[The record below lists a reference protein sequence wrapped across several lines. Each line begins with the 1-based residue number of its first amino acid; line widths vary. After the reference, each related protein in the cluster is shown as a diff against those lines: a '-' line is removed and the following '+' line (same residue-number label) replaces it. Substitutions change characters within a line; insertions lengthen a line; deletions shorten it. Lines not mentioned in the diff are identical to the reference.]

1 MDVAFLI
8 GRILFG
14 GFFIMNGINHFTKSG
29 MLVGYASSRN
39 FPGGKGMVLL
49 GGVVILLGGL
59 GILLGVLVQWAIA
72 LLVIFLLAASFGVHH
87 FWSDTDPMMKMSEMT
102 NFMKNMALIGAA
114 LMMLMIESWPYAIQ

>member
-1 MDVAFLI
+1 MDIAFLI

-29 MLVGYASSRN
+29 MLAGYPSSRN
-39 FPGGKGMVLL
+39 FPGGKTAVMI
-49 GGVVILLGGL
+49 GGIVILLGGF
-59 GILLGVLVQWAIA
+59 GILLGVLVEWAIA